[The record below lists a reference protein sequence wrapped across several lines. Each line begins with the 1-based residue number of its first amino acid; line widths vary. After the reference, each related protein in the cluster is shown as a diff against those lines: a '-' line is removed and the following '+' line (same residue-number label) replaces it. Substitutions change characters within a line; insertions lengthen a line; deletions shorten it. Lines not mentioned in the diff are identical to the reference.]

1 MASAPGFSAGGNQRG
16 MGDDEANR
24 KLRIRAA
31 FDMFDKD
38 KKGCVIQEYE
48 TTCALCAY
56 PSEKD
61 IIKKILP
68 EMQEDEPSTFVTYDR
83 FEKKVLEV
91 LYTNEYEPDTD
102 ETLLAAFRKVIDAE
116 KKGYI
121 EADVMRELL
130 ITKGTPFREKEMET
144 FLSAAKDAS
153 TGRIYYE
160 DYIAVLMQAIDPKA
174 RLMASNALA

>member
-1 MASAPGFSAGGNQRG
+1 MATTNQRLL
-16 MGDDEANR
+16 DEETAR
-24 KLRIRAA
+24 KARIRLA
-31 FDMFDKD
+31 FDMFDKE
-38 KKGCVIQEYE
+38 KKGCVIQEEVSTIMRYLG
-48 TTCALCAY
+48 AF

-83 FEKKVLEV
+83 FEKKMLEV
-91 LYTNEYEPDTD
+91 MYTNEYAPDTD
-102 ETLLAAFRKVIDAE
+102 ETLLAAFRVLDAD

-130 ITKGTPFREKEMET
+130 ITKGTPFREKEMEA
-144 FLSAAKDAS
+144 FLSVAKDPQ

-160 DYIAVLMQAIDPKA
+160 DYIALLVQALEPSKTT
-174 RLMASNALA
+174 